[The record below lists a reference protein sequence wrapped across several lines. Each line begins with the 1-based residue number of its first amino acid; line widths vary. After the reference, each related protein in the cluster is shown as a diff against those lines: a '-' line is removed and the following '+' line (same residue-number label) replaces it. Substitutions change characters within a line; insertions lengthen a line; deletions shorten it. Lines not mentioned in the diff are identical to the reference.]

1 MGSAWFT
8 AESSRGWRDG
18 EWTGSRGAGTTGAA
32 TVQTTWGLEGLGKD
46 TGFYLKFMLKP
57 LQSSGGGGGGLLLF

>member
-1 MGSAWFT
+1 MGSTWFT
-8 AESSRGWRDG
+8 TESSRGWRDG

-46 TGFYLKFMLKP
+46 IGFYLKFMLKP
-57 LQSSGGGGGGLLLF
+57 L